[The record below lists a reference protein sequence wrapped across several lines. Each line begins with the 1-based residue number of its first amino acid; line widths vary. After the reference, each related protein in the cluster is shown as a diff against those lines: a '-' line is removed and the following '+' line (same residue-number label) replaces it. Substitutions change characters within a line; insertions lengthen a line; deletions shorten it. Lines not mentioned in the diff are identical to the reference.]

1 MLGEAMKKSRAV
13 GSGILVLCLWLPNP
27 GPCWGEE
34 SQTLFQGW
42 EKVAGEAL
50 ALERGGESPTGAMI
64 GLSNMAAD
72 VHENLVVDS
81 PSGDNRVDG
90 GAFAGAGGFSTLIQ
104 NTGNHVIIQ
113 NSTIVNLSIE
123 R

>member
-1 MLGEAMKKSRAV
+1 MTSRAV
-13 GSGILVLCLWLPNP
+13 GLATMAVCFWLLNP
-27 GPCWGEE
+27 GLGRGE
-34 SQTLFQGW
+34 SQGLFQGW

-50 ALERGGESPTGAMI
+50 ALERGGASQPGAGI
-64 GLSNMAAD
+64 NLSAMEAD
-72 VHENLVVDS
+72 VHENLVVNS

-104 NTGNHVIIQ
+104 NSGNHVIIQ
-113 NSTIVNLSIE
+113 NSTIVNLTIE